1 MTTFVVAGLE
11 AEAKI
16 ARRAGLR
23 TIIAGGSKERRAAA
37 IAQAIAEGATGLIS
51 FGIAGGLDPR
61 LKPGTVLLPEMVHT
75 EAGEAFAADETWRR
89 RMLAHVPDAVAGA
102 MYGAEAVVARVAEKK
117 SLFDR
122 TKAVAV
128 DLESAAVARAAAR
141 AGIPFI
147 VLRTVADP
155 AHRALPQAAVRGLTG
170 EGKVAYGSVFGHLA
184 RKPHQF
190 PSLLFIAFET
200 RRALTAIYA
209 IAQPVEGFHAI
220 PIVPAISPQV

>member
-23 TIIAGGSKERRAAA
+23 TIVACGSKERRATS
-37 IAQAIAEGATGLIS
+37 IAQAIADGATGLIS

-61 LKPGTVLLPEMVHT
+61 LKPGTVLLPQVVHT
-75 EAGEAFAADETWRR
+75 EAGEAFVADAAWRH

-102 MYGAEAVVARVAEKK
+102 IYGAEAVVARVSEKK

-122 TKAVAV
+122 TQAVAV

-155 AHRALPQAAVRGLTG
+155 AHRTLPQAAVFGLTG
-170 EGKVAYGSVFGHLA
+170 EGRVAYGLVFGHLA
-184 RKPHQF
+184 RRPHQF
-190 PSLLFIAFET
+190 PSLLFIAIET

-209 IAQPVEGFHAI
+209 IAQPVDGFHAL
-220 PIVPAISPQV
+220 PVATAVSSQV